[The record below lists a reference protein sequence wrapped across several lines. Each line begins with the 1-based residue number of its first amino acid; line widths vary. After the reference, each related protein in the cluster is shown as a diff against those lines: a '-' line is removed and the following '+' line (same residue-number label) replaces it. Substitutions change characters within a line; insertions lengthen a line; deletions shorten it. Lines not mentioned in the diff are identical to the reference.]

1 MKPFVLNEQVSA
13 EPNVTMQKKIL
24 LFAACCLLASCAT
37 NPEVEDQVEKAVDV
51 LYQDALKT
59 AIGGE
64 PQDAASK
71 FEEVERQHPYS
82 KLATRAQVMAAWSFY
97 DANQYSRAT
106 AALDRFIELNPADP
120 LVDYAYYLKALC
132 YYEQIVD
139 VERDA
144 EMTRLALNAFEELVR
159 RFPRSNY
166 ARDGQL
172 KIDLTKS
179 HLAGKE
185 MTVGRFY
192 LKREQYV
199 AALRRFDTVVNDYNT
214 SNQVP
219 EALYRKAEAYLALG
233 LVDQSE
239 RVYQVAKYNY
249 PNSIWTERLTDL
261 RENPEKPAAPGLVKR
276 SVDLITN
283 IFN

>member
-1 MKPFVLNEQVSA
+1 MTIQR
-13 EPNVTMQKKIL
+13 KIL
-24 LFAACCLLASCAT
+24 LFATCCLLVSCAKS
-37 NPEVEDQVEKAVDV
+37 PEVEDQVEQAVDV

-64 PQDAASK
+64 PMDAAPK

-82 KLATRAQVMAAWSFY
+82 ELATRAQVMAAWSFY
-97 DANQYSRAT
+97 EANQYSRAT
-106 AALDRFIELNPADP
+106 AALDRFIQLNPADP
-120 LVDYAYYLKALC
+120 LVEYAYYLKALC
-132 YYEQIVD
+132 FYEQIVD

-159 RFPRSNY
+159 RFPKSKY
-166 ARDGQL
+166 TRDSQL

-199 AALRRFDTVVNDYNT
+199 AALRRFDTVVKNYNT

-233 LVDQSE
+233 IMDQLDRAYE
-239 RVYQVAKYNY
+239 VAKYNY
-249 PNSIWTERLTDL
+249 PNSIWTERLSGL
-261 RENPEKPAAPGLVKR
+261 RKNPEKPTAPGVVQR
-276 SVDLITN
+276 SVDLITD

>member
-1 MKPFVLNEQVSA
+1 MTIQRKF
-13 EPNVTMQKKIL
+13 L
-24 LFAACCLLASCAT
+24 LLAACCSLLSCAT
-37 NPEVEDQVEKAVDV
+37 SPEVEEQVEQAVDV

-59 AIGGE
+59 AIDGE
-64 PQDAASK
+64 PQDAAPK

-82 KLATRAQVMAAWSFY
+82 KLATRAQVLAAWSFY
-97 DANQYSRAT
+97 EANQYNRAT
-106 AALDRFIELNPADP
+106 ASLDRFIELNPADP
-120 LVDYAYYLKALC
+120 LVEYAYYLKALC
-132 YYEQIVD
+132 FYEQIVD

-159 RFPRSNY
+159 RFPESNY
-166 ARDGQL
+166 ARDSQL

-199 AALRRFDTVVNDYNT
+199 AALRRFDTVVENFST

-233 LVDQSE
+233 ITDQLE
-239 RVYQVAKYNY
+239 RVYEVAKYNY
-249 PNSIWTERLTDL
+249 PNSIWTERLSAL
-261 RENPEKPAAPGLVKR
+261 RENPDELAAPSLVQR
-276 SVDLITN
+276 SVNLITD
-283 IFN
+283 IFK

>member
-1 MKPFVLNEQVSA
+1 MSA
-13 EPNVTMQKKIL
+13 EPTVTIQKKIL
-24 LFAACCLLASCAT
+24 LFAACSLLVSCTA
-37 NPEVEDQVEKAVDV
+37 NPEIEEQVERAVDV
-51 LYQDALKT
+51 LYHDALKT
-59 AIGGE
+59 AIDGE
-64 PQDAASK
+64 PKDAASK

-82 KLATRAQVMAAWSFY
+82 ELATRAQVMAAWSFY
-97 DANQYSRAT
+97 EANQYSSAI
-106 AALDRFIELNPADP
+106 AALDRFIELNPTDP

-132 YYEQIVD
+132 FYEQIVD

-159 RFPRSNY
+159 RFPKSNY

-185 MTVGRFY
+185 MAVGRFY

-199 AALRRFDTVVNDYNT
+199 AALRRFDTVVKIYET

-219 EALYRKAEAYLALG
+219 EALYRTAEAYYALG
-233 LVDQSE
+233 LADQSE
-239 RVYQVAKYNY
+239 RIYEVAKYNY
-249 PNSIWTERLTDL
+249 PGSIWTARLTSL
-261 RENPEKPAAPGLVKR
+261 RENPEKPETQGLVEQ
-276 SVDLITN
+276 SVNLITD

>member
-1 MKPFVLNEQVSA
+1 MSA
-13 EPNVTMQKKIL
+13 EPNVTIQRKIL
-24 LFAACCLLASCAT
+24 LFATCCLLVSCAKS
-37 NPEVEDQVEKAVDV
+37 PEVEEQVEQAVDV

-64 PQDAASK
+64 PMDAAPK

-82 KLATRAQVMAAWSFY
+82 ELATRAQVMAAWSFY
-97 DANQYSRAT
+97 EANQYSRAT

-120 LVDYAYYLKALC
+120 LVEYAYYLKALC
-132 YYEQIVD
+132 FYEQIVD

-159 RFPRSNY
+159 RFPKSKY
-166 ARDGQL
+166 TRDSQL

-192 LKREQYV
+192 LKRGQYV
-199 AALRRFDTVVNDYNT
+199 AALRRFDTVVKSYST

-233 LVDQSE
+233 IIDQLD
-239 RVYQVAKYNY
+239 RVYEVAKYNY
-249 PNSIWTERLTDL
+249 PNSIWTEHLSGL
-261 RENPEKPAAPGLVKR
+261 RKNPEKPAAPSVVQR
-276 SVDLITN
+276 SIDLITD

>member
-1 MKPFVLNEQVSA
+1 
-13 EPNVTMQKKIL
+13 VTIPRKVL
-24 LFAACCLLASCAT
+24 LFAACCLLISCAKS
-37 NPEVEDQVEKAVDV
+37 PEVEEQVEQPVEI
-51 LYQDALKT
+51 LYQDAMKT

-64 PQDAASK
+64 PKDAAPK

-97 DANQYSRAT
+97 EANQYSRAT

-120 LVDYAYYLKALC
+120 LTEYAYYLKALC
-132 YYEQIVD
+132 FYEQIVD

-144 EMTRLALNAFEELVR
+144 EMTRLALEAFEELVR
-159 RFPRSNY
+159 RFPKGDY

-199 AALRRFDTVVNDYNT
+199 AALRRFNIVVKNYST

-233 LVDQSE
+233 LIDQSE
-239 RVYQVAKYNY
+239 RVYEVAKYNY
-249 PNSIWTERLTDL
+249 PNSVWTERLSGL
-261 RENPEKPAAPGLVKR
+261 RKNPEKPAARGLVKR
-276 SVDLITN
+276 SVDFITD

>member
-1 MKPFVLNEQVSA
+1 MPFVLNKQMLA
-13 EPNVTMQKKIL
+13 EPNVTIQKTIL
-24 LFAACCLLASCAT
+24 LFASCCFLISCAAR
-37 NPEVEDQVEKAVDV
+37 PEVEDQVEQAVDV

-59 AIGGE
+59 AIDGE
-64 PQDAASK
+64 QKDAAAK

-97 DANQYSRAT
+97 EANQYSRAT

-120 LVDYAYYLKALC
+120 LVEYAYYLKALC
-132 YYEQIVD
+132 FYEQIVD

-159 RFPRSNY
+159 RFPKSNY
-166 ARDGQL
+166 ARDSQL

-192 LKREQYV
+192 LKREQYT
-199 AALRRFDTVVNDYNT
+199 AALRRFDTVVKNYST

-233 LVDQSE
+233 IMDQFD
-239 RVYQVAKYNY
+239 RVYEVAKYNY
-249 PNSIWTERLTDL
+249 PNSIWSERLSDL
-261 RENPEKPAAPGLVKR
+261 RKNPEKPEAPGVVQR
-276 SVDLITN
+276 SVDLITD

>member
-1 MKPFVLNEQVSA
+1 MSA
-13 EPNVTMQKKIL
+13 EPNVTIQRKIL
-24 LFAACCLLASCAT
+24 LFAACCLLLGCAKS
-37 NPEVEDQVEKAVDV
+37 PEVEDQVEQAVDV

-59 AIGGE
+59 VIDGE
-64 PQDAASK
+64 PEDAAPK

-97 DANQYSRAT
+97 EANQYSRAT
-106 AALDRFIELNPADP
+106 AALDRFIELNPTDP
-120 LVDYAYYLKALC
+120 LVEYAYYLKALC
-132 YYEQIVD
+132 FYEQIVD

-159 RFPRSNY
+159 RFPKSNY
-166 ARDGQL
+166 ARDSQL

-199 AALRRFDTVVNDYNT
+199 AALRRFDTVVENYST

-233 LVDQSE
+233 IIDQSD
-239 RVYQVAKYNY
+239 RVYEVAKYNY
-249 PNSIWTERLTDL
+249 PNSIWTERLSDL
-261 RENPEKPAAPGLVKR
+261 RESPEKPAAPGVVQR
-276 SVDLITN
+276 SVDLIAD
-283 IFN
+283 IFD